1 MQNDTILTV
10 DVGGTKILIGE
21 VTTSGEV
28 ITKIK
33 YPSDISTQ
41 EKSLEQISQV
51 IDEYFEHHV
60 VGHILGIGIDMVGR
74 VNNLKGIW
82 YEIDADNAEPIN
94 VSELIEK
101 KYNLPCFIINDLA
114 AATVAENLLGV
125 GTQTK
130 NFIYLSIGTG
140 IAGRIVFNGQ
150 IILGEDY
157 DAGEFCHMV
166 VDSESDVKCI
176 CGRYGCVEPL
186 ASGLGMSNRAHELKN
201 KYQSILNIQPGKR
214 ISGKELFNAYDSN
227 DPLALAVVSHSLMAT
242 ANMVMNLT
250 KAVNPKAIRFGGGIL
265 TGGWY
270 INHLQRY
277 LDPTTMRFVK
287 FGVKN
292 SDLDANL
299 ITLQGCALHAAQ
311 RL

>member
-1 MQNDTILTV
+1 MQENTILTV

-21 VTTSGEV
+21 VSPSGDV
-28 ITKIK
+28 LTKIK
-33 YPSDISTQ
+33 CPSDISTQ
-41 EKSLEQISQV
+41 ENAMKQIYQV
-51 IDEYFEHHV
+51 IDEYLENHQI
-60 VGHILGIGIDMVGR
+60 GNIIAIGIDMVGR
-74 VNNLKGIW
+74 VNNLDGIW
-82 YEIDADNAEPIN
+82 YEIDPENAQVIN
-94 VSELIEK
+94 VSKLIKER
-101 KYNLPCFIINDLA
+101 YRLPCFIINDLA
-114 AATVAENLLGV
+114 AATVAEKELGI
-125 GTQTK
+125 GTETK

-150 IILGEDY
+150 IILGKDY

-166 VDSESDVKCI
+166 VDSGSDVQCI
-176 CGRYGCVEPL
+176 CGRYSCVEPL

-201 KYQSILNIQPGKR
+201 KYQSILDIQTGKR
-214 ISGKELFNAYDSN
+214 VNGKELFDAYDSN
-227 DPLALAVVSHSLMAT
+227 DPLALAVVSQSLKAT

-250 KAVNPKAIRFGGGIL
+250 KAVNPRAIRFGGGVL

-270 INHLQRY
+270 IKHLQRY

-287 FGVKN
+287 YGVKN

-299 ITLQGCALHAAQ
+299 IALQGCALHAAQ